1 MTLENRLISNSNAFF
16 TRKTKQQ
23 LIEDEFQRQFKKDL
37 MSTKKAANCA
47 NSQRPIKYIK
57 PKEL

>member
-1 MTLENRLISNSNAFF
+1 MTLENLLISNSNAFF

-37 MSTKKAANCA
+37 MSTKKPLTAPTVND
-47 NSQRPIKYIK
+47 Q
-57 PKEL
+57 